1 LAAVTNY
8 TPLLRF
14 FMLSSNQAR
23 STNQKRDEL
32 IKTVDAIGTRKRCGR
47 RQEICH
53 GDERTR
59 SWYRL
64 VSGAARR
71 YSILPDGRRQIT
83 ALFLPGDFI
92 GCYLTG
98 QGEGSVI
105 EAINDGTIIVEYAAS
120 RIEAL
125 AAGDLIVARE
135 LFEVAFQAISKLE
148 EQVLTIARGKAA
160 EKVALFVLHLA
171 EHPSIANAPIITL
184 PLTRY
189 DIADYLAVS
198 PETVC
203 RCFTDL
209 KNRGVIRLPTRRQ
222 IAIVNR
228 GALENRAYQG
238 GLPG

>member
-1 LAAVTNY
+1 MHNLNH
-8 TPLLRF
+8 
-14 FMLSSNQAR
+14 AR
-23 STNQKRDEL
+23 STSKKRDEL
-32 IKTVDAIGTRKRCGR
+32 IKTVDAIGTRKRCKR
-47 RQEICH
+47 REEICV
-53 GDERTR
+53 GYERTR
-59 SWYRL
+59 SWHRL

-83 ALFLPGDFI
+83 ALFLPGDFF

-98 QGEGSVI
+98 QDEGWVI
-105 EAINDGTIIVEYAAS
+105 EAINEGTIIIEYPAS

-125 AAGDLIVARE
+125 AAGDLIMARE
-135 LFEVAFQAISKLE
+135 LFEVVFQAISALE
-148 EQVLTIARGKAA
+148 EQVLTIVRGKAA

-189 DIADYLAVS
+189 DIADYLGVS

-209 KNRGVIRLPTRRQ
+209 KNRGVIRLPARRQ
-222 IAIVNR
+222 IEIMNR

-238 GLPG
+238 VA